1 MADDRPLEEQI
12 RLEFRDSVAWI
23 TIDRPQV
30 GNAISPPCR
39 DRLLKIFEDLN
50 DHQKARA
57 VVLTATGDK
66 LFCPGAELGYSY
78 DLGRPE
84 SVPDPIVGDS
94 RRRMLNGYY
103 KLLPAIM
110 DCDAPVIAAVNG
122 TAAGMGAHLA
132 FACDLVIAAE
142 ESKFIEVFAR
152 RGLVPDALGTY
163 LLPRLVGPQKA
174 KELMFFAD
182 DIPAAEAH
190 RLGLVNKLVPR
201 ADLASAAEEWA
212 GRLAAGP
219 SRSFA
224 LTKWLVNQ
232 SFDSD
237 RHTAMQNEAWAVEIN
252 GYTEDAQ
259 EGIASFMERRDPTW
273 RGF

>member
-12 RLEFRDSVAWI
+12 RLEFRDNVAWI
-23 TIDRPQV
+23 TIDRPSV

-50 DHQKARA
+50 DHQRARA
-57 VVLTATGDK
+57 VVLTATGEK
-66 LFCPGAELGYSY
+66 LFCPGAELGYAY
-78 DLGRPE
+78 DLGRPDE
-84 SVPDPIVGDS
+84 IPDPIVGDS

-182 DIPAAEAH
+182 DVPAPEAE
-190 RLGLVNKLVPR
+190 RIGLINKTVPR
-201 ADLASAAEEWA
+201 ADLAAAAEEWA
-212 GRLAAGP
+212 QRLATGP

-232 SFDSD
+232 SFDGD

-252 GYTEDAQ
+252 GYSEDAK
-259 EGIASFMERRDPTW
+259 EGVASFLERRDPTW
-273 RGF
+273 KGF